1 MKPPWRLFRA
11 KQSDLQPSVLS
22 GPKLNATRLFLHSPS
37 PWNAAIG
44 TLSPE
49 RYIRNAHHIVVQV
62 FGFGNGEAIH
72 LYERECSIQRRFQ
85 KIVEESPSPGIDP
98 DVRARM
104 TEAALALTRSVRY
117 RGAGTIE
124 FVLDGD
130 SGDFFFL
137 EMNTRIQV
145 EHPVTEAVMG
155 VDLVLMQ
162 LELAAGTLDH
172 GALKQAD
179 FLPKGHAIEV
189 RVYAEN
195 PERMFM
201 PWPGKM
207 PVFVLPHDEPGVRVE
222 TGLRAGDTVTA
233 HFDPMIAKI
242 IGTGA
247 TRDEA
252 IATIGTALSKT
263 DFGSSITN
271 LKFLS
276 RLVEHDAF
284 RKGQT
289 FTTFVASHK
298 EDLGI

>member
-1 MKPPWRLFRA
+1 
-11 KQSDLQPSVLS
+11 
-22 GPKLNATRLFLHSPS
+22 
-37 PWNAAIG
+37 
-44 TLSPE
+44 
-49 RYIRNAHHIVVQV
+49 
-62 FGFGNGEAIH
+62 
-72 LYERECSIQRRFQ
+72 
-85 KIVEESPSPGIDP
+85 
-98 DVRARM
+98 
-104 TEAALALTRSVRY
+104 
-117 RGAGTIE
+117 
-124 FVLDGD
+124 
-130 SGDFFFL
+130 
-137 EMNTRIQV
+137 
-145 EHPVTEAVMG
+145 
-155 VDLVLMQ
+155 
-162 LELAAGTLDH
+162 
-172 GALKQAD
+172 
-179 FLPKGHAIEV
+179 V